1 VSYIPSVLEKTGTTE
16 REYGIFSRLLKD
28 RVIYLTDEIN
38 DAVSDAITAQLLYLD
53 YQNTEDI
60 SLYINSPGGII
71 TSGLAILD
79 VMNYVKSDIK
89 TIVMGQAAS
98 MGSFLAAHGTKGK
111 RFSLP
116 NSRFMYH
123 QPSGGAGGQASDIEI
138 QAKEIMYLKEKLNIM
153 LCNVSKLS
161 LQEVSKLTDR
171 DSYMT
176 PEAAEEAGF
185 IDTIINERQ

>member
-1 VSYIPSVLEKTGTTE
+1 LSYVPTVIEKTGTTE

-28 RVIYLTDEIN
+28 RVIYLTDVI
-38 DAVSDAITAQLLYLD
+38 DDVTADAITAQLLYLD
-53 YQNTEDI
+53 YQNNEDI
-60 SLYINSPGGII
+60 SIYINSPGGII
-71 TSGLAILD
+71 TAGLAILD
-79 VMNYVKSDIK
+79 VMNFVQSDIK

-138 QAKEIMYLKEKLNIM
+138 QAKEIMYLKDKLNIM
-153 LCNVSKLS
+153 LCNVSNLS
-161 LQEVSKLTDR
+161 LQEIVKITDR
-171 DSYMT
+171 DTYMT
-176 PEAAEEAGF
+176 PQKTLDCGF
-185 IDTIINERQ
+185 IDKIIENR

>member
-1 VSYIPSVLEKTGTTE
+1 MSYVPTVIEKTGTTE

-28 RVIYLTDEIN
+28 RVIYLTDVI
-38 DAVSDAITAQLLYLD
+38 DDVTADAITAQLLYLD
-53 YQNTEDI
+53 YQNNEDI
-60 SLYINSPGGII
+60 SIYINSPGGII
-71 TSGLAILD
+71 TAGLAILD
-79 VMNYVKSDIK
+79 VMNFVQSDIK

-138 QAKEIMYLKEKLNIM
+138 QAKEIMYLKDKLNIM
-153 LCNVSKLS
+153 LCNVSNLS
-161 LQEVSKLTDR
+161 LQEIVKITDR
-171 DSYMT
+171 DTYMT
-176 PEAAEEAGF
+176 PQKTLDCGF
-185 IDTIINERQ
+185 IDKIIENR